1 MTSALFIFLLPSA
14 ALWPWLARA
23 RSLRGALRVAAAFG
37 LGVAA
42 SSSVFFLYRLAGGNP
57 SAYPIV
63 DALFWIAVG
72 GAGLRRVGAQR
83 SPEGSVSI
91 RDRIVIGALALVLG
105 VACGVLLFDWIGAH
119 PHGRWDAWA
128 IWNLRA
134 KFLAAPS
141 DGWRDAFDPVLAW
154 SHPDYP
160 LLLPLAVARG
170 WVICGEPIVAVPIA
184 LSLAF
189 AVATVLTVVSSLLAL
204 RGAAVAA
211 MGLTL
216 VVVPQF
222 ALLGAAQ
229 MADVPLAFYAVLA
242 AAVLAAHDPGNAEL
256 IVAGAAAG
264 SAAWTKNE
272 GMLVAALLPAAYV
285 LIRAQRES
293 ATVARRAAVRLAAGM
308 APALALLALFEVLL
322 APGNDLVAGLASGGA
337 IANWLDGARVG
348 FVADRM
354 ARVAVTWGGWPLGSP
369 VWLLALLV
377 LAPRGSGSTR
387 RLEPAVL
394 AAGLLLLVQVAAFLS
409 VYVMTPYPVA
419 WHIDTSWPRLV
430 AQLWPTLVW
439 AVAASRC
446 ASRRCPLDTTG

>member
-1 MTSALFIFLLPSA
+1 MTSALLIFLLPSA

-23 RSLRGALRVAAAFG
+23 RSLHAAQRVAAAFG

-42 SSSVFFLYRLAGGNP
+42 SSSFFFLYRLAGANP
-57 SAYPIV
+57 SAYAIV
-63 DALFWIAVG
+63 DPLLWIAVG
-72 GAGLRRVGAQR
+72 VAGLRRVGPKR
-83 SPEGSVSI
+83 SSAGSVSV
-91 RDRIVIGALALVLG
+91 RDRIVIGAIALVLG

-141 DGWRDAFDPVLAW
+141 DAWRAAFDPVLAW

-189 AVATVLTVVSSLLAL
+189 AFATVVTVVSSLLAL

-211 MGLTL
+211 MGLAL

-242 AAVLAAHDPGNAEL
+242 ASILAANDPGKAEL
-256 IVAGAAAG
+256 VVAGAAAG

-272 GMLVAALLPAAYV
+272 GLLVAAVLPAAYV
-285 LIRAQRES
+285 LIRWQRES
-293 ATVARRAAVRLAAGM
+293 ATAARRAAVRLAAGM
-308 APALALLALFEVLL
+308 APALAMLALFEVLL
-322 APGNDLVAGLASGGA
+322 APKNDLVAGLASGGA
-337 IANWLDGARVG
+337 IASWLDGARVG
-348 FVADRM
+348 FVAERM

-369 VWLLALLV
+369 LWLLALLL
-377 LAPRGSGSTR
+377 LAPRGSHSTW

-394 AAGLLLLVQVAAFLS
+394 AAGLLLLVQVAAFFS
-409 VYVMTPYPVA
+409 VYVMTPHPVA
-419 WHIDTSWPRLV
+419 WHIDTSWSRLV
-430 AQLWPTLVW
+430 AQMWPTFVW
-439 AVAASRC
+439 TIV
-446 ASRRCPLDTTG
+446 ASRRASWS